1 MKISDFEKVYIEN
14 KKIDEYFIK
23 DYGNSED
30 IILKNKL
37 ELLVELGE
45 LANESRCFKYWVD
58 KPVNHELVLF
68 EYADVLVMILYFF
81 NVFNISLD
89 EEFPEENNFLV
100 IDEFMYLYE
109 QLSRFNKEYTKDI
122 IKDIFVNFIRLGKLL
137 NLSADEIIDTCL
149 KKININKERFNFN
162 D

>member
-1 MKISDFEKVYIEN
+1 MIISDFEKVYNAN

-45 LANESRCFKYWVD
+45 LANESRCFKYWIN

-81 NVFNISLD
+81 NVFNISL
-89 EEFPEENNFLV
+89 EEEYPKENDLDTVN
-100 IDEFMYLYE
+100 EFMYLYE
-109 QLSRFNKEYTKDI
+109 QLSRFNKEYTKEI
-122 IKDIFVNFIRLGKLL
+122 IKDVFVNTIRLGKLL
-137 NLSADEIIDTCL
+137 NLKTDEVIDTCL
-149 KKININKERFNFN
+149 KKININFERFNFN

>member
-1 MKISDFEKVYIEN
+1 MKVIDFEKVYIEN

-45 LANESRCFKYWVD
+45 LANETRCFKYWVN

-81 NVFNISLD
+81 NVFNISL
-89 EEFPEENNFLV
+89 EEEYPKENDLDTVN
-100 IDEFMYLYE
+100 EFMYLYE

-122 IKDIFVNFIRLGKLL
+122 IKDIFINFIRLGKLL
-137 NLSADEIIDTCL
+137 NLNSNEIIDTCL
-149 KKININKERFNFN
+149 KKININIERFNFN

>member
-1 MKISDFEKVYIEN
+1 MKVIDFEKVYIEN

-45 LANESRCFKYWVD
+45 LANETRCFKYWVN

-81 NVFNISLD
+81 NVINISL
-89 EEFPEENNFLV
+89 EEEYPKENDLDLLN
-100 IDEFMYLYE
+100 EFMYLYE
-109 QLSRFNKEYTKDI
+109 QLSKFNKEYTKDI
-122 IKDIFVNFIRLGKLL
+122 IKDIFINFIRLGKLL
-137 NLSADEIIDTCL
+137 NLNSNEIIDTCL
-149 KKININKERFNFN
+149 KKININIERFNFN